1 MNQSTPA
8 IETPAPLEHETAYRL
23 EVSSY
28 DRASGL
34 LIALLVMVGFFV
46 LGLVIVYFATRVF
59 PHYEPAAVVFV
70 EIAGGEL
77 DAAMGLSRDLEPP
90 GIEDAPD
97 LQEPQVME
105 TLSAVAEISSR
116 VARLDNEALDGENL
130 ATKGKGAGD
139 SRRAGAGGEGVD
151 GVPAE
156 ERWKIR
162 YDGSS
167 INVYARQLDGFGIE
181 LGAFGGGEN
190 VVHYASNLVADQPT
204 TRTGPPKEE
213 KRLYMFRPGGDL
225 DGLNRSLLQKAG
237 INMSGK
243 ISAQFY
249 PRRIEGRLLQLEREF
264 MEKETG
270 QYDIGRIRKTIFG
283 INHEGD
289 GYTFYV
295 IDQRRR

>member
-1 MNQSTPA
+1 
-8 IETPAPLEHETAYRL
+8 
-23 EVSSY
+23 
-28 DRASGL
+28 
-34 LIALLVMVGFFV
+34 MVGFFV
-46 LGLVIVYFATRVF
+46 VGLVIVYFASRVF
-59 PHYEPAAVVFV
+59 PHYEPVPVEFV
-70 EIAGGEL
+70 EIAGREP

-116 VARLDNEALDGENL
+116 VARLDNKAFDGENL

-139 SRRAGAGGEGVD
+139 SRRADTGGEGVD
-151 GVPAE
+151 SVRAE

-167 INVYARQLDGFGIE
+167 INAYARQLDGFGIE

-190 VVHYASNLVADQPT
+190 VVHYASNLVTDRPT
-204 TRTGPPKEE
+204 TRTGPPKDE

-225 DGLNRSLLQKAG
+225 DGLNRTLLQKAG

-243 ISAQFY
+243 TSAQFY
-249 PRRIEGRLLQLEREF
+249 PRQVEGRLFQRERRY
-264 MEKETG
+264 MEKESG
-270 QYDIGRIRKTIFG
+270 QYCIGPIRKTIFG
-283 INHEGD
+283 INRQGEG
-289 GYTFYV
+289 YAFYV